1 MTKPLIRYECQD
13 LVATIT
19 FDRPEKLNAFTD
31 EMVRE
36 LADVLRRF
44 DLDADAN
51 VAVVRGEGRAFCAGA
66 DVQQRQLRTR
76 EEFDRYGGP
85 QGWGADA
92 SQLLVRSV
100 NWKPVIAAPHGF
112 AV

>member
-31 EMVRE
+31 DMVRE
-36 LADVLRRF
+36 FADALRRF

-51 VAVVRGEGRAFCAGA
+51 VAVLRGEGRAFCAGA

-76 EEFDRYGGP
+76 EEFARNGGP
-85 QGWGADA
+85 QRSRADA
-92 SQLLVRSV
+92 SQLLVHSL
-100 NWKPVIAAPHGF
+100 
-112 AV
+112 